1 VRKKYYS
8 AYKMIALLIILLASI
23 FFINN
28 TQFLTAQNNGSNK
41 NIIDKTDKVAQPHDN
56 QSDLTAIFES
66 LTNPKVLLGSA
77 IDQIRNST
85 AKTVNGNNETAAGN
99 ATIYIIDPRTLL
111 LSHQLIPPKD
121 FILLYDAMPFKIIR
135 GQVHAKLPCD
145 STSKSPLQ
153 IRVVGISEV
162 KPVQLQLISGSS
174 KPGYLCMYN
183 ADLTSTDNNNTV
195 FATNSTSEESNMTS
209 IMTLGRGVGVGNL
222 TITAI
227 ELFNPTASPL
237 KLPSSAT
244 LALSLEL
251 DHQNVKEKRN

>member
-1 VRKKYYS
+1 
-8 AYKMIALLIILLASI
+8 M
-23 FFINN
+23 
-28 TQFLTAQNNGSNK
+28 
-41 NIIDKTDKVAQPHDN
+41 
-56 QSDLTAIFES
+56 
-66 LTNPKVLLGSA
+66 NPKVLLGSA

-99 ATIYIIDPRTLL
+99 ATIYIINPRTLL

-121 FILLYDAMPFKIIR
+121 FILLYDAMSFKIIS
-135 GQVHAKLPCD
+135 GQLHAKLPCD

-183 ADLTSTDNNNTV
+183 ADLTSTNNNNNTV

-209 IMTLGRGVGVGNL
+209 IMTLGRDLGVGSL

-227 ELFNPTASPL
+227 ELFNPTASTL

-251 DHQNVKEKRN
+251 DHQNVKEKVN